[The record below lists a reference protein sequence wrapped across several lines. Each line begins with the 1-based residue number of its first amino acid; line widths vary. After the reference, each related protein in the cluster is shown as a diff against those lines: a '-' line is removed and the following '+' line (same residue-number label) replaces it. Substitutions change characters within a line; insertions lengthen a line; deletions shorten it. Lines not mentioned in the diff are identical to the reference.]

1 MKRSALEKFKEIKD
15 THLENLESEAK
26 EYRVPC
32 GLGLY
37 FRVSPTAKKSW
48 QVRFK
53 DKNEKWKW
61 LSLGAYPNLSLANAR
76 LRSAEIF
83 AKLSSNQEV
92 LSQKEIKQKS
102 IEEQRLTFGCL
113 IYDWLDTKK
122 MNWAGKTLEKETQ
135 SIEKRLIPVFGHRD
149 FTSITPQDWLLFFQD
164 IQRSE
169 QIFNRVKKLVSHCRC
184 AYDFAKF
191 QGRINH
197 NPLDGITKYLD
208 KGSEGNMKHISIQ
221 ELPFLIAA
229 IRNYTNPTTA
239 IALELMILL
248 FPRPQELRFSKWQD
262 FDLENKIWT
271 KPADTMKCGIKHLVP
286 LPQQAIDLLIR
297 LKEISPVADYLFPS
311 RDSLSVPISEA
322 TLNKALI
329 YMGYGGRQTPH
340 GFRHIASTALN
351 EQFSDKEQVIE
362 ACLAHK
368 KQGVKAIYDKATHL
382 DERMEI
388 MQWWACFLG

>member
-76 LRSAEIF
+76 LQSAEIF
-83 AKLSSNQEV
+83 ARLSSNQEV

-102 IEEQRLTFGCL
+102 IEEQRLTFSCL

-149 FTSITPQDWLLFFQD
+149 FTSITSQDWLLFFQD

-221 ELPFLIAA
+221 ELPCLITS

-286 LPQQAIDLLIR
+286 LPQQAIDLLKR
-297 LKEISPVADYLFPS
+297 LKEISSVAEYLFPS

-351 EQFSDKEQVIE
+351 EQFSHKEQVIE

>member
-1 MKRSALEKFKEIKD
+1 MKRIALNKVKEIKD
-15 THLENLESEAK
+15 THLGNLKSETK
-26 EYRVPC
+26 EYRISC

-37 FRVSPTAKKSW
+37 FRVSPTGKNSW
-48 QVRFK
+48 QVRYK

-61 LSLGAYPNLSLANAR
+61 LSLGAYPYLSFANAR

-102 IEEQRLTFGCL
+102 IEDQRLTFNCL
-113 IYDWLDTKK
+113 IHDWLDTKK
-122 MNWAGKTLEKETQ
+122 VNWTGKTLEKETQ
-135 SIEKRLIPVFGHRD
+135 SIEKWLIPVFGDRN
-149 FTSITPQDWLLFFQD
+149 FTSISPQDWLLFFQE

-191 QGRINH
+191 QGRINN

-221 ELPFLIAA
+221 ELPCLIATV
-229 IRNYTNPTTA
+229 RNYTNPTTA

-262 FDLENKIWT
+262 FDLKNKIWT
-271 KPADTMKCGIKHLVP
+271 KPAETMKCGIKHLVP
-286 LPQQAIDLLIR
+286 LPQQAIDLLG
-297 LKEISPVADYLFPS
+297 
-311 RDSLSVPISEA
+311 SVDI
-322 TLNKALI
+322 
-329 YMGYGGRQTPH
+329 
-340 GFRHIASTALN
+340 
-351 EQFSDKEQVIE
+351 
-362 ACLAHK
+362 
-368 KQGVKAIYDKATHL
+368 
-382 DERMEI
+382 
-388 MQWWACFLG
+388 